1 MSESMTIAL
10 LGQPNSGKS
19 TFYNALTGAR
29 QHVGNWPGKTVEQ
42 CIGSFTANGKTYT
55 VVDLPGTYSLAAN
68 SDEEIVT
75 RDYIASG
82 EADLICLLTD
92 SSQLE
97 RSLFMCA
104 DYTGIRVP
112 AVLLLNMMDVAGM
125 QGKTVDPAVIEKK
138 LGIPVLPFVASDK
151 TNYSSFYELLK
162 NAEHRNAVI
171 SSADLAKR
179 YEEAFGET
187 YRTVVSLLPENGIS
201 VYEPCWLF
209 AKLAEHDP
217 AAEKLVEGA
226 VSAENFQRI
235 QEALR
240 PVEDGS
246 SRTGSCKFAWIDY
259 LLDGAVK
266 TVAPDKAAN
275 TFDRIAI
282 SKRWGKPVAAGII
295 LLSLVV
301 SILAGYPL
309 MAIGSALAYI
319 GAPLADWMGSLGI
332 HPLLISLV
340 TEALVTGLAFTIMMC
355 GYIFGATLVF
365 GLIEDVGYMARIS
378 YVFDN
383 TMQKLGLHGKAM
395 MPFLVSFGCNI
406 AGSSGSRVLDT
417 WGQRM
422 TAIAMSWVVPCG
434 STWGVVGL
442 VSTVFFG
449 PGAALVIAALFAVSV
464 LHLKLTASIYGKR
477 LLSDADQTGLLMELP
492 PYHKP
497 HWRALFKTALI
508 RMGEAFKRAI
518 GIVTLIAI
526 VLCLLSYS
534 SSGNASSSILYRFGN
549 AIEPVTMIFGLR
561 WQTFLAWMASWMGKE
576 GSLGALA
583 SVFSGG
589 SVMTAVANM
598 TIAPADSSSVAAAL
612 TSAIT
617 KPEAL
622 AFIFAFYFNMPCVMA
637 LSSAAHETH
646 SLKWPLR
653 IALYYIAT
661 SLILAGIVY
670 HLALLF
676 W

>member
-1 MSESMTIAL
+1 
-10 LGQPNSGKS
+10 
-19 TFYNALTGAR
+19 
-29 QHVGNWPGKTVEQ
+29 
-42 CIGSFTANGKTYT
+42 
-55 VVDLPGTYSLAAN
+55 
-68 SDEEIVT
+68 
-75 RDYIASG
+75 
-82 EADLICLLTD
+82 
-92 SSQLE
+92 
-97 RSLFMCA
+97 
-104 DYTGIRVP
+104 
-112 AVLLLNMMDVAGM
+112 
-125 QGKTVDPAVIEKK
+125 
-138 LGIPVLPFVASDK
+138 
-151 TNYSSFYELLK
+151 
-162 NAEHRNAVI
+162 
-171 SSADLAKR
+171 
-179 YEEAFGET
+179 
-187 YRTVVSLLPENGIS
+187 
-201 VYEPCWLF
+201 
-209 AKLAEHDP
+209 
-217 AAEKLVEGA
+217 
-226 VSAENFQRI
+226 
-235 QEALR
+235 
-240 PVEDGS
+240 
-246 SRTGSCKFAWIDY
+246 
-259 LLDGAVK
+259 
-266 TVAPDKAAN
+266 
-275 TFDRIAI
+275 
-282 SKRWGKPVAAGII
+282 
-295 LLSLVV
+295 
-301 SILAGYPL
+301 
-309 MAIGSALAYI
+309 
-319 GAPLADWMGSLGI
+319 
-332 HPLLISLV
+332 
-340 TEALVTGLAFTIMMC
+340 
-355 GYIFGATLVF
+355 
-365 GLIEDVGYMARIS
+365 
-378 YVFDN
+378 
-383 TMQKLGLHGKAM
+383 

-477 LLSDADQTGLLMELP
+477 LLSDADRTGLLMELP

-561 WQTFLAWMASWMGKE
+561 WQTFLAWMVSWMGKE

-653 IALYYIAT
+653 IALYYIGT
-661 SLILAGIVY
+661 SLILTGIVY